1 MSTMT
6 DEFREQ
12 QRQALLQREKE
23 IQENFEQQRSEY
35 EELSQANRIEPVDEA
50 QVRLESHN
58 RGALRFRDEEQLTR
72 IRSALQRIEDDKY
85 GICAGCGTE
94 IAHERLLAKPE
105 AVFCIECERRHEK
118 Q

>member
-1 MSTMT
+1 MT
-6 DEFREQ
+6 DEFRKK
-12 QRQALLQREKE
+12 QRQTLLDREKE
-23 IQENFEQQRSEY
+23 ILENFEQQQSEY
-35 EELSQANRIEPVDEA
+35 EELAQANRIEPVDEA

-72 IRSALQRIEDDKY
+72 IRSALQRIEDGRY
-85 GICAGCGTE
+85 GTCAGCGGD
-94 IAHERLLAKPE
+94 ISRDRLLAKPE

>member
-1 MSTMT
+1 MT
-6 DEFREQ
+6 DEFRKQ
-12 QRQALLQREKE
+12 QRRTLLQREKE
-23 IQENFEQQRSEY
+23 ILENFEQQKSEY
-35 EELSQANRIEPVDEA
+35 EELTQANRIEPVDEA

-72 IRSALQRIEDDKY
+72 IRSALQRIEDGRY
-85 GICAGCGTE
+85 GVCAACGAE
-94 IAHERLLAKPE
+94 ISHERLLAKPE